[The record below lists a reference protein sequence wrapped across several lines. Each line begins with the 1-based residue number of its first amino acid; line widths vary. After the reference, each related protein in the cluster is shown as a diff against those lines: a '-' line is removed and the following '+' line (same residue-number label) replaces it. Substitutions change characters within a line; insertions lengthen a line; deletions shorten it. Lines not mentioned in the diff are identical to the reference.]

1 LISPVAV
8 ASLVRLRHRKAIE
21 RVLRE
26 GRSWSTPLLKLISAP
41 NDLGVTR
48 VAVIAGRR
56 ALGKAVR
63 RNRAKR
69 LLREAARLHLH
80 EIRPGWDLVLIARPD
95 LPERKRQDAEA
106 ALCEALRRLG
116 LLVASREG
124 PGEVSSEEA
133 R

>member
-1 LISPVAV
+1 M

-21 RVLRE
+21 RVLEE
-26 GRSWSTPLLKLISAP
+26 GRSWSNDLLRLKAAP
-41 NDLGVTR
+41 NALGITR

-80 EIRPGWDLVLIARPD
+80 EIRPGWDLVLIARPG
-95 LPERKRQDAEA
+95 LVGRKRQDAEA
-106 ALCEALRRLG
+106 ALLEALRHLG
-116 LLVASREG
+116 LLREG
-124 PGEVSSEEA
+124 RFPEGQEA
-133 R
+133 GGTG

>member
-26 GRSWSTPLLKLISAP
+26 GRSWSTPLLKLIAAP

-69 LLREAARLHLH
+69 LLREAARLHL
-80 EIRPGWDLVLIARPD
+80 
-95 LPERKRQDAEA
+95 PERKRQDAEA

>member
-1 LISPVAV
+1 M

-21 RVLRE
+21 RVLQE
-26 GRSWSTPLLKLISAP
+26 GRSWSNALLKLKAAP

-56 ALGKAVR
+56 AIGKAVR

-80 EIRPGWDLVLIARPD
+80 EIQPGWDLVLIARPG
-95 LPERKRQDAEA
+95 LIGRKRQDAEA
-106 ALCEALRRLG
+106 ALREALARLG
-116 LLVASREG
+116 LLRESHPLPGDGAS
-124 PGEVSSEEA
+124 
-133 R
+133 